1 MTTESQSAVK
11 NILHVESSLFGE
23 GGVSSQLSTELVAK
37 LQNKYADV
45 NASVN
50 TGVNTGVNIVKRN
63 LAADPIP
70 HLDLATI
77 TAIGEGKPVIGDTLI
92 QELKNADILVLG
104 VPMYNFGVPSGLKAW
119 FDHIARAG
127 STFKYTETGPVGLL
141 ENKKVYVVTSRGGY
155 HKDAASDVE
164 VPFLKT
170 FLGFLGLNDVEFI
183 YAEGLNLSGKRKQGL
198 ADASAKIAALVGEEA
213 A

>member
-37 LQNKYADV
+37 LQNKYAD
-45 NASVN
+45 AN
-50 TGVNTGVNIVKRN
+50 TGVNVVKRN

-92 QELKNADILVLG
+92 QELKDADILVLG

-170 FLGFLGLNDVEFI
+170 FLGFLGLSDVEFI
-183 YAEGLNLSGKRKQGL
+183 YAEGLNLSGKREQGL
-198 ADASAKIAALVGEEA
+198 ADASAKIAALVDEEA

>member
-37 LQNKYADV
+37 LQNKYANV

-50 TGVNTGVNIVKRN
+50 TGVNTGVSIVKRN

-92 QELKNADILVLG
+92 QELKDADILVLG

-155 HKDAASDVE
+155 HKGAASDVE

-183 YAEGLNLSGKRKQGL
+183 YAEGLNLSGKREQGL

>member
-1 MTTESQSAVK
+1 MTTGSNSTINNAK
-11 NILHVESSLFGE
+11 TTHILHIESSLFGE
-23 GGVSSQLSTELVAK
+23 GGVSSQLSSALVAK
-37 LQNKYADV
+37 LQSKYA
-45 NASVN
+45 NAQ
-50 TGVNTGVNIVKRN
+50 TVKRN
-63 LAADPIP
+63 LAADPLP

-127 STFKYTETGPVGLL
+127 STFKYTDTGPVGLL

-155 HKDAASDVE
+155 HQGAASDVE

-170 FLGFLGLNDVEFI
+170 FLGFLGLNEVEFI
-183 YAEGLNLSGKRKQGL
+183 YAEGLNLSGKREQGL